1 MKEII
6 FWFSNSQRK
15 NYWFK
20 YAVNCLKTKTA
31 IDITSNPVQCWIKFI
46 NLKISF
52 KTNINDTTDLAG
64 RWDINQYW
72 VEDLFDNNFEEFF
85 FTFVFDN
92 KPFEEEEK

>member
-20 YAVNCLKTKTA
+20 YAVNYMKENFA
-31 IDITSNPVQCWIKFI
+31 VDIKSNPVQCWIKFI
-46 NLKISF
+46 NLKILF
-52 KTNINDTTDLAG
+52 KTNINDTRDLAG
-64 RWDINQYW
+64 NWDKNQYW

-85 FTFVFDN
+85 LMLIFDN
-92 KPFEEEEK
+92 HPFDEEEK